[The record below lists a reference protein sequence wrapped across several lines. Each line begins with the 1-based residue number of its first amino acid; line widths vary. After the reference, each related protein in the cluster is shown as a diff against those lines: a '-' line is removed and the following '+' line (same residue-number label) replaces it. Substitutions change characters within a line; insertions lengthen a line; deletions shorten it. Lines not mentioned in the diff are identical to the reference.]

1 MCFQEGKFPKLN
13 NQTKT
18 NVNTFGQR
26 VTKHAVC
33 CQPCWD
39 ARRGQSVCSAVPID
53 LVNPGAVPGVRRQ
66 YVSNMYLLIKTNAC
80 AGCQYCILKTVDFLL
95 LGLPST
101 ILFHT
106 LEQKN
111 SYACVFFKSAQ
122 LRIPQ
127 SSFSPSLSW
136 TFTIR
141 YTAKLPFLQYL
152 F

>member
-13 NQTKT
+13 NHTKT

-39 ARRGQSVCSAVPID
+39 GGRGQSVCSAVPIY
-53 LVNPGAVPGVRRQ
+53 LVNPGAFPGVGRQ
-66 YVSNMYLLIKTNAC
+66 YVSNIYLLIKTNECAC
-80 AGCQYCILKTVDFLL
+80 CQYCILKTIDFLL
-95 LGLPST
+95 LRLPST

-111 SYACVFFKSAQ
+111 SYSCVFFKFAQ
-122 LRIPQ
+122 LHVPQ
-127 SSFSPSLSW
+127 SSFPPSLSW
-136 TFTIR
+136 TFMIC
-141 YTAKLPFLQYL
+141 YTAKLPYLQ
-152 F
+152 

>member
-1 MCFQEGKFPKLN
+1 MCFQGGKFPKLN

-26 VTKHAVC
+26 VTEHAVC

-39 ARRGQSVCSAVPID
+39 GRRGQSVCSAVPIY
-53 LVNPGAVPGVRRQ
+53 LVNPGVRRQ
-66 YVSNMYLLIKTNAC
+66 YESNMYLLIKTNECAC
-80 AGCQYCILKTVDFLL
+80 CRYCILKTIDFLL

-111 SYACVFFKSAQ
+111 SYACVFFKSA
-122 LRIPQ
+122 
-127 SSFSPSLSW
+127 
-136 TFTIR
+136 
-141 YTAKLPFLQYL
+141 
-152 F
+152 